1 MQKKI
6 GIASNAPFIK
16 GPLPA
21 RAARPVLLLLLL
33 GLAGAG
39 LLDAVGAGTPP
50 AIAQQNATGS
60 DTEGAHAPAASFRY
74 DAYAR
79 LLGRFLTED
88 GRVRY
93 AELQADPSDLNSFL
107 EQLAAASPESHP
119 GLFPAEEAQMAYW
132 INAYNAFTLKGV
144 VDRYPL
150 KSIISLRTLYG
161 QRFFKP
167 RRYTAG
173 GRKISLNDIEH
184 EILRQRFREPRIHFA
199 LNCASASCPPLRR
212 EPYLPATLDRQ
223 LEESAR
229 LYMHSSEGFQWKKGK
244 LYLSALFKWYKDDF
258 LKSLAPDGEEIPT
271 VADYAAQYLPEED
284 ARRVRAERPKVKFLK
299 YNWSLN
305 DVPRNDAAHKK

>member
-6 GIASNAPFIK
+6 GIASNAPFVK

-21 RAARPVLLLLLL
+21 RATRPVRPVLLLLLL

-39 LLDAVGAGTPP
+39 LLGAAGAGTPP
-50 AIAQQNATGS
+50 AIAQQNAPVSTS
-60 DTEGAHAPAASFRY
+60 GAHAPADSFRY

-107 EQLAAASPESHP
+107 AQLAGASPESHP
-119 GLFPAEEAQMAYW
+119 GLFLTEEAQMAYW
-132 INAYNAFTLKGV
+132 INAYNAFTLKSV

-173 GRKISLNDIEH
+173 GRKISLDDIEH

-212 EPYLPATLDRQ
+212 EPYLPVTLDRQ

-229 LYMHSSEGFQWKKGK
+229 LYLHSPEGFQWKKGR

-258 LKSLAPDGEEIPT
+258 LKSLAPDGEEIPS
-271 VADYAAQYLPEED
+271 VVDYAAQYLPQED
-284 ARRVRAERPKVKFLK
+284 ARRVRRERPKVKFLK

-305 DVPRNDAAHKK
+305 DAHQN